1 MSSMFKK
8 SSNLVKYLTLMR
20 TLMENIEEDI
30 EKIKRI
36 IEEVKPQ
43 YVSFGGD
50 IEFVDVKDHDV
61 RIRPTGYC
69 WR

>member
-1 MSSMFKK
+1 
-8 SSNLVKYLTLMR
+8 MR

>member
-1 MSSMFKK
+1 
-8 SSNLVKYLTLMR
+8 
-20 TLMENIEEDI
+20 MENIEEDI

-36 IEEVKPQ
+36 IEEVKPH

-50 IEFVDVKDHDV
+50 IEFVDVNGQDV